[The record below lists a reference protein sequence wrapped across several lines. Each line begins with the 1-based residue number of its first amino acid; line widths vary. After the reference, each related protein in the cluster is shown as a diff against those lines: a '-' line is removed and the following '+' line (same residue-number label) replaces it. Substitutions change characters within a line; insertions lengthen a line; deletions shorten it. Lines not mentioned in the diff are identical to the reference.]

1 MWFQEDC
8 TQFQQCPKSGEE
20 VGDGEGAGQKKALC
34 LLASVAERWDWAGA
48 PRCFTVS
55 GVIPRDSFP
64 SMYTV
69 PICSSTAALI
79 DM

>member
-48 PRCFTVS
+48 PRCFTV
-55 GVIPRDSFP
+55 V
-64 SMYTV
+64 
-69 PICSSTAALI
+69 
-79 DM
+79 